1 MNIKAAL
8 VTDSAAPFR
17 IETVELDG
25 PKSDEVLVR
34 LVATGVCHTDL
45 VGKAIW
51 PPEGRPMVFGHEGA
65 GVVEAVGAEV
75 TSVKEGDHVVLS
87 FRSCRQCPQC
97 ASGHVGYCDQ
107 FVALNASG
115 ARSDG
120 STILHR
126 EGTAVFGSWFGQSS
140 FASHCVAYEDNIVV
154 VADSVD
160 LAIAAPFGCGIQTG
174 AGAVLNT
181 LRPSQDSSLAVF
193 GAGAVGLSAVMA
205 AKASGVGLIV
215 AVDPVESRRQ
225 MATELGATHTVDP
238 RSGCDPVE
246 AVREAT
252 GGGANTA
259 LDATAI
265 PAVIHQAVDALATR
279 GVLAVVGV
287 GEPEVSI
294 NITEVIN
301 RGKIIRGVIEGDATP
316 QQFIPRLLEMH
327 ARGEFPADRMMRQY
341 PFEEIETAVADA
353 HSGATIKPV
362 LTF

>member
-1 MNIKAAL
+1 VNVKAAL
-8 VTDSAAPFR
+8 MTDPGAPFS
-17 IETVELDG
+17 IEAVELDG
-25 PKSDEVLVR
+25 PNDDEVLVR

-45 VGKAIW
+45 VGKAVW

-65 GVVEAVGAEV
+65 GVVEAVGKNVNSV
-75 TSVKEGDHVVLS
+75 TEGNRVLLS

-97 ASGHVGYCDQ
+97 TSGHVGYCDQ
-107 FVALNASG
+107 FAALNASG
-115 ARSDG
+115 VRPDG
-120 STILHR
+120 STVLHR
-126 EGTAVFGSWFGQSS
+126 NGTAIFGNWFGQSS
-140 FASHCVAYEDNIVV
+140 FASHAVAYEDNIVV
-154 VADSVD
+154 VDDSVD
-160 LAIAAPFGCGIQTG
+160 LAVAAPFGCGIQTG

-181 LRPSQDSSLAVF
+181 LRPSTDATLAVF
-193 GAGAVGLSAVMA
+193 GAGAVGLSAVMV
-205 AKASGVGLIV
+205 AKASGVGTIV

-225 MATELGATHTVDP
+225 MAMEFGATHTVDP
-238 RSGCDPVE
+238 LSVEPVE

-252 GGGANTA
+252 GGGADRA

-301 RGKIIRGVIEGDATP
+301 RGKTIRGVIEGDATP
-316 QQFIPRLLEMH
+316 QEFIPRLLEMH

-341 PFEEIETAVADA
+341 PFEQIETAVADA

-362 LTF
+362 LIF